1 MPVAEPLLCDDNVRP
16 LLLLGREQ
24 EAADVQVADALPA
37 AALHDDDVDGRLCL
51 CDDDRVLFAR
61 KRDDVV
67 PVVRVLLQGADI
79 VDVLLGGAAQDEAR
93 PLS

>member
-24 EAADVQVADALPA
+24 QPANVQVADALAA
-37 AALHDDDVDGRLCL
+37 AALLDDDVDSGLCL
-51 CDDDRVLFAR
+51 RDDNRVLLAR
-61 KRDDVV
+61 ERDDVV
-67 PVVRVLLQGADI
+67 PVVRVLLQGAYI

>member
-24 EAADVQVADALPA
+24 QPANVQVADALAA
-37 AALHDDDVDGRLCL
+37 AALLDDDVDSGLCL
-51 CDDDRVLFAR
+51 RDDNRVLLAR
-61 KRDDVV
+61 ERDDVV
-67 PVVRVLLQGADI
+67 PVVRILLQGADI

>member
-24 EAADVQVADALPA
+24 QPTDVQVADALAA
-37 AALHDDDVDGRLCL
+37 AALLDDDVDGGLCL
-51 CDDDRVLFAR
+51 RDDDRVLLAR
-61 KRDDVV
+61 ERDDVV

>member
-1 MPVAEPLLCDDNVRP
+1 MPVAEPLLCDDNVCP

-24 EAADVQVADALPA
+24 QPTDVQVADALAA
-37 AALHDDDVDGRLCL
+37 AALLDDDVDGGLCL
-51 CDDDRVLFAR
+51 RDDDRVLLAR
-61 KRDDVV
+61 ERDDVV

>member
-24 EAADVQVADALPA
+24 QPANVQVADALAA
-37 AALHDDDVDGRLCL
+37 AALLDDDVDGGLCL
-51 CDDDRVLFAR
+51 RDDNRVLLAR
-61 KRDDVV
+61 ERDDVV
-67 PVVRVLLQGADI
+67 PVVRVLLQGAYI
-79 VDVLLGGAAQDEAR
+79 VDVLLSGAAQDEAR

>member
-24 EAADVQVADALPA
+24 QPTDVQVADARAA
-37 AALHDDDVDGRLCL
+37 AALLDDDVDGGLCL
-51 CDDDRVLFAR
+51 RDDDRVLLAR
-61 KRDDVV
+61 ERDDVV
-67 PVVRVLLQGADI
+67 PVVRVLLQGTYI